1 MCEHSQL
8 ETRARQGSDE
18 GCRALVRYGHAWQSR
33 STAGLIQCLLS
44 SAMTESVM
52 GMTNQ
57 TRPRAARRTALPY
70 RKRLIPLANAASVCS
85 IPAGLFT
92 SASKPEAVPGHSTVT
107 SSARSYTLTRSDR
120 DHVGG
125 SLAFVALAHL
135 TESFNS
141 LAPSPHPA
149 PDHRDRA
156 HYRGASACW

>member
-1 MCEHSQL
+1 
-8 ETRARQGSDE
+8 
-18 GCRALVRYGHAWQSR
+18 
-33 STAGLIQCLLS
+33 
-44 SAMTESVM
+44 MTESVM
-52 GMTNQ
+52 GMTNN
-57 TRPRAARRTALPY
+57 TAKSSQATTLPY

-92 SASKPEAVPGHSTVT
+92 SASKPEAVPGHSTVV
-107 SSARSYTLTRSDR
+107 STLVPTCYRSDR
-120 DHVGG
+120 DRVGG
-125 SLAFVALAHL
+125 SLAFFALAHL